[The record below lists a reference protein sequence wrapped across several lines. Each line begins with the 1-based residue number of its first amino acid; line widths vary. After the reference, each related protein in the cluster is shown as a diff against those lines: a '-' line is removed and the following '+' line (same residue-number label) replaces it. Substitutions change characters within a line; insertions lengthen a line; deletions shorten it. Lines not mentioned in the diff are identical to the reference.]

1 MTPEWPLTARS
12 RVQYHPKTSSEGV
25 KEQVVRGPGVRLRK
39 RKRTDEACCQGG
51 VLAMAPP
58 NSLGNSMVTYPAVG
72 RDQTGIFRNLKTSG
86 CDGEGMTLRGR
97 IL

>member
-51 VLAMAPP
+51 VLAMPP
-58 NSLGNSMVTYPAVG
+58 PQTALATAWSPTQLWAETKQGFSGILRPLGVMG
-72 RDQTGIFRNLKTSG
+72 K
-86 CDGEGMTLRGR
+86 E
-97 IL
+97 